1 MMLYEYLH
9 LKEPGKLKHLRQYRE
24 RGVDP
29 STLNG
34 IVRIGARYAAL
45 QSQRPLAV
53 IYHPKAMS
61 DNVYRGIWLY
71 HIYASAELYRI
82 MGMGIDPE
90 LTEQKL
96 HQLSTNIYDPSRR
109 VQTDTHVAYAQFVN
123 YMHGF
128 VENHIRKLAAQD
140 GITLDDTARR
150 YYYEL
155 LLYRGL
161 LSKQY
166 KDTYSPS
173 YYAGELFALGLFFAK
188 QNDAIVETIQKYERE
203 VRPLGSIFGERST
216 RSPWQR

>member
-1 MMLYEYLH
+1 MMLYEYLY
-9 LKEPGKLKHLRQYRE
+9 LKEPENLKHLRQYRE
-24 RGVDP
+24 QGADP

-34 IVRIGARYAAL
+34 LVRAGARYALL
-45 QSQRPLAV
+45 QSKKPLAV

-61 DNVYRGIWLY
+61 DNIYRGIWLY

-90 LTEQKL
+90 LTERKL
-96 HQLSTNIYDPSRR
+96 RQLSTNIYDPSRR

-123 YMHGF
+123 FMHGF
-128 VENHIRKLAAQD
+128 VENYIRTLAAQD
-140 GITLDDTARR
+140 GIPLDDTARR

-166 KDTYSPS
+166 KNTYSPS
-173 YYAGELFALGLFFAK
+173 YYAGDLFALGVFFAE
-188 QNDAIVETIQKYERE
+188 QNDAIIQTIEKYQRE
-203 VRPLGSIFGERST
+203 MRQLGSIFGERST